1 MKRLF
6 LSLCLASSLLLTA
19 VAGAQPSA
27 ADKTTAQAL
36 FDAALKE
43 MDAGR
48 FNDACPK
55 LAESQRL
62 DPSIGTKYYLADCLE
77 KQGRISAA
85 LTYFGEV
92 AAEARALKQ
101 ADREKFAKKRA
112 DALGAKVPKLV
123 LVVPDAVKRLEG
135 FSVKRDGSV
144 IGEVLF
150 GVPVPMDPGYHV
162 VEVTAKGKAPWEQK
176 VELKADGATI
186 TLTIEPP
193 APPKVEPPKAAPP
206 KVVEPLKPPLAAA
219 PPKPPSR
226 AAAPKPLPPAP
237 GKHAPARRRVSL
249 VPSYVLFGLGGATA
263 IAGAAFGIKG
273 IMAKGAYEDKAPSQR
288 TVGEYDDLR
297 RTAAIG
303 DVMLGAT
310 ITLGAA
316 GLVSLLVIRSVNNK
330 APASGFWVVPQA
342 GKASGG
348 AQMGFVF

>member
-1 MKRLF
+1 MKRIF
-6 LSLCLASSLLLTA
+6 LSLGLTSSLLVSA
-19 VAGAQPSA
+19 VASAQPSA

-48 FNDACPK
+48 LNDACPK
-55 LAESQRL
+55 LVESQRL

-77 KQGRISAA
+77 KQGRIAAA

-112 DALGAKVPKLV
+112 EALGAKVPKLV
-123 LVVPDAVKRLEG
+123 LAVPDAMKRLEG
-135 FSVKRDGSV
+135 LSIKRDGAA
-144 IGEVLF
+144 IGEILF
-150 GVPVPMDPGYHV
+150 GVAVPLDPGFHV
-162 VEVTAKGKAPWEQK
+162 VEVAAKGKAPWEQK

-193 APPKVEPPKAAPP
+193 APPKVEPPKVVPP
-206 KVVEPLKPPLAAA
+206 KIIE
-219 PPKPPSR
+219 PPKPPP
-226 AAAPKPLPPAP
+226 AATVPDKPAP
-237 GKHAPARRRVSL
+237 ERRRISL

-263 IAGAAFGIKG
+263 IAGAALGIKG

-288 TVGEYDDLR
+288 TTTEYDDLR
-297 RTAAIG
+297 RTGAVG

-316 GLVSLLVIRSVNNK
+316 GLVSLLVIRSINNK
-330 APASGFWVVPQA
+330 APASGLWVVPQA

>member
-6 LSLCLASSLLLTA
+6 FSLGLTSSLLLTA
-19 VAGAQPSA
+19 VSGAGAQPSA

-123 LVVPDAVKRLEG
+123 LAVPDAVKRLEG
-135 FSVKRDGSV
+135 LSIKRDGAV
-144 IGEVLF
+144 IGEILF
-150 GVPVPMDPGYHV
+150 GVPVPLDPGNHV
-162 VEVTAKGKAPWEQK
+162 VEVAAKGKASWEQK

-193 APPKVEPPKAAPP
+193 APPKVEPPKVAPP
-206 KVVEPLKPPLAAA
+206 KVVEPPKPPPAAA
-219 PPKPPSR
+219 PPKPLP
-226 AAAPKPLPPAP
+226 AAALPDKPAP
-237 GKHAPARRRVSL
+237 ERRRISL

-263 IAGAAFGIKG
+263 IAGAALLIKG
-273 IMAKGAYEDKAPSQR
+273 TMDKGAYEDKAPSQR
-288 TVGEYDDLR
+288 TANEYDDLR

-330 APASGFWVVPQA
+330 APASGLWITPQA